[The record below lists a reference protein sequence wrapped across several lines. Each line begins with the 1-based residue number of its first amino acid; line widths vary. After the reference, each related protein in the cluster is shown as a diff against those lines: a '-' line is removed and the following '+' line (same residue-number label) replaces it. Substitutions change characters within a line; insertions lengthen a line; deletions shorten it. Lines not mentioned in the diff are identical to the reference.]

1 MRCLCVTSL
10 MCCLVLAGCGQ
21 QPTEPAVEIEE
32 PEVVAEWL
40 ETSPEMMTETQ
51 RAQQELVLAATNA
64 LVSEL
69 MGELM
74 AALDAGDPV
83 AAIAVCKE
91 KAPAVAANVSNQYG
105 LALGR
110 TSHKLRNPANTA
122 PEWAM
127 EYVDGLIE
135 TPTYVVGPNG
145 ELGALLPIKLKAE
158 CQMCHGPAEM
168 IDEDLVASIAEYY
181 PEDQALGFVED
192 DLRGW
197 FWIEA
202 PPGDADVVM

>member
-1 MRCLCVTSL
+1 MRRLRAIGVL
-10 MCCLVLAGCGQ
+10 CCLVLSGCA
-21 QPTEPAVEIEE
+21 QPAEQPAVEVPE

-64 LVSEL
+64 MVSEL

-74 AALDAGDPV
+74 AALDAGD
-83 AAIAVCKE
+83 ATGAIGVCKE
-91 KAPAVAANVSNQYG
+91 KAPAVAANISSHYG
-105 LALGR
+105 LAIGR

-122 PEWAM
+122 PDWAK
-127 EYVDGLIE
+127 EFVDGRVE
-135 TPTYVVGPNG
+135 TPSYVVGPNG

-158 CQMCHGPAEM
+158 CQMCHGPVEM
-168 IDEDLVASIAEYY
+168 IDDEVMASIQENY
-181 PEDQALGFVED
+181 PEDQAVGFAEG

-197 FWIEA
+197 FWVEA
-202 PPGDADVVM
+202 PPGDPEV

>member
-1 MRCLCVTSL
+1 MKSLCVTSL
-10 MCCLVLAGCGQ
+10 VLCLALAGCAK
-21 QPTEPAVEIEE
+21 QPTETAVVIEDQ
-32 PEVVAEWL
+32 EVVAEWL

-64 LVSEL
+64 LVSEM

-74 AALDAGDPV
+74 AALDAGDPG
-83 AAIAVCKE
+83 AAIGVCKD
-91 KAPAVAANVSNQYG
+91 KAPTVTANVASQYG
-105 LALGR
+105 LSLGR

-122 PEWAM
+122 PQWAM
-127 EYVDGLIE
+127 EYVDELID

-145 ELGALLPIKLKAE
+145 ELGALLPIKLMAE
-158 CQMCHGPAEM
+158 CQMCHGPADM
-168 IDEDLVASIAEYY
+168 VDEEVMNAVNEYY
-181 PEDQALGFVED
+181 PEDQAVGFVEG

-197 FWIEA
+197 FWVEA